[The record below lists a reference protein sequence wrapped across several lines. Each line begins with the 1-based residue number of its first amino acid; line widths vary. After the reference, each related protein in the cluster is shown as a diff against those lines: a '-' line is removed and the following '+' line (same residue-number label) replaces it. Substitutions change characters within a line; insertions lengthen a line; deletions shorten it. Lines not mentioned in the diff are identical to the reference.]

1 VSRRQYL
8 NLGVGELVAAATFAV
23 VAALSIAPRLD
34 ERASAALWAA
44 LVPLLVILL
53 QAGVY
58 WLSARRWVAVAPMP
72 AAIAAVYR
80 AFRLA
85 DPVLLAAGAI
95 GLAWFWPSSPA
106 AGLLAVGVWAF
117 GVVEYL
123 NYFVVRL
130 AYPARQWFALVRQRR
145 TPRLIGDLRSAS
157 R

>member
-1 VSRRQYL
+1 MLRRRYL
-8 NLGVGELVAAATFAV
+8 NLGIGELVAAVTFAV
-23 VAALSIAPRLD
+23 VAAVSVTPRLD
-34 ERASAALWAA
+34 GRGGTALWSS
-44 LVPLLVILL
+44 LIPLLVILV

-58 WLSARRWVAVAPMP
+58 WLSARTWVTKAPMP
-72 AAIAAVYR
+72 ARIAAVYR

-85 DPVLLAAGAI
+85 DPALLAAGAI
-95 GLAWFWPSSPA
+95 GLAWFWPASA
-106 AGLLAVGVWAF
+106 MAGVLAVGVWTF

-123 NYFVVRL
+123 NYFIVRL